1 MCVCVCV
8 CVCACVCVCTHVY
21 LIDRKRS
28 FIVFYRR
35 LHVLYTEI

>member
-8 CVCACVCVCTHVY
+8 RACTHVCTHVY
-21 LIDRKRS
+21 LIDRKIS
-28 FIVFYRR
+28 FIAFYRR

>member
-1 MCVCVCV
+1 MCVCVR
-8 CVCACVCVCTHVY
+8 ACMCVCTHVY